1 MIFATHQFYF
11 FGVRLTESMEY
22 NFAPIFQAS
31 ATAIYFALAATAVFG
46 VFQVILLARKIAE
59 KRMSVPA
66 TDQFREQVQAMIL
79 KKDWQG
85 IAQLCDSPEYW
96 SRAVP
101 QMVLIAI
108 EQIDRPPAKL
118 RQILAGRFERD
129 VLADLEYSSSWINT
143 IVKSAPMLGLLGTV
157 SGMIQAF
164 AKIADTQKTGGDP
177 SALAGEISFALFT
190 TALGLAV
197 AIPLVIAGAFLHIRM
212 GKLQDHVQSEL
223 SWFLDELDAV
233 RS

>member
-1 MIFATHQFYF
+1 MD
-11 FGVRLTESMEY
+11 Y

-31 ATAIYFALAATAVFG
+31 ATAIYVALAAVAIFG
-46 VFQVILLARKIAE
+46 VFQVVLLARKISE
-59 KRMSVPA
+59 KKMSPA
-66 TDQFREQVQAMIL
+66 SSARFREEVREQIARQ
-79 KKDWQG
+79 DWQG
-85 IAQLCDSPEYW
+85 IAQLCDTPEYW

-101 QMVLIAI
+101 QMVLVAI
-108 EQIDRPPAKL
+108 EELERPPAKL
-118 RQILAGRFERD
+118 RQILAGRFEREI
-129 VLADLEYSSSWINT
+129 LAELEYGSSWINT

-197 AIPLVIAGAFLHIRM
+197 AIPLVIAGAYLNIRM

-223 SWFLDELDAV
+223 SWFLDELDTV
-233 RS
+233 R